1 MEEYAYIEI
10 LIEDQSGEILVK
22 NIMDKYIT
30 EVPGITYKIHSFK
43 GIGKIPKKVN
53 KLLQVKT
60 QKLLNDLPMY
70 LKGIGRTL
78 ESMPGKK
85 AIFVILDSDD
95 AWTADKLEKQIRLQK
110 EKNADLVYTGSAFMD
125 SSGNSIEWYLHVPL
139 EIGYRQ
145 LLKQNL
151 ISNSS
156 ALVRKELYMQYYAS
170 GDNMH
175 EDFAIWLR
183 ILKTGRKAYGIDEP
197 LLIYR
202 FMRKSKSGTKLIA
215 AKMNWNTYRY
225 IGLDVVSR
233 MYYMIW
239 YMLNGLKKYITLNN
253 EVAKV

>member
-1 MEEYAYIEI
+1 
-10 LIEDQSGEILVK
+10 
-22 NIMDKYIT
+22 
-30 EVPGITYKIHSFK
+30 
-43 GIGKIPKKVN
+43 
-53 KLLQVKT
+53 
-60 QKLLNDLPMY
+60 
-70 LKGIGRTL
+70 
-78 ESMPGKK
+78 
-85 AIFVILDSDD
+85 
-95 AWTADKLEKQIRLQK
+95 
-110 EKNADLVYTGSAFMD
+110 MD

-175 EDFAIWLR
+175 EDFATWLR

-202 FMRKSKSGTKLIA
+202 FMRKSKSGNKLSA

>member
-1 MEEYAYIEI
+1 MEQNFGLISIIMAAYNAENTIEKAVMSVI
-10 LIEDQSGEILVK
+10 AQTYTQFELIIINDCST
-22 NIMDKYIT
+22 DKTLSI
-30 EVPGITYKIHSFK
+30 I
-43 GIGKIPKKVN
+43 KKFEAFD
-53 KLLQVKT
+53 K
-60 QKLLNDLPMY
+60 
-70 LKGIGRTL
+70 R
-78 ESMPGKK
+78 
-85 AIFVILDSDD
+85 IFLINNPYNRGVSYTRRYD

-202 FMRKSKSGTKLIA
+202 FMRKSKSGNKLIA